1 MPPKVSQKRA
11 QALKNYL
18 LAHLPQPGI
27 ASMSALARK
36 AGLRPST
43 VTAWWSQ
50 GTVPDHRSLQNL
62 AEALGL
68 PVEALVA
75 AYEGDAPPGRVW
87 VLTTPELEELLSRA
101 AEEGA
106 RRALQKRRKS

>member
-1 MPPKVSQKRA
+1 MDRKVAQTRA
-11 QALKNYL
+11 QALRQYL

-27 ASMSALARK
+27 GSISALARL

-50 GTVPDHRSLQNL
+50 GTVPDHRSLERL
-62 AEALGL
+62 AGALGL
-68 PVEALVA
+68 PVESLVA
-75 AYEGDAPPGRVW
+75 AYEGAAPAGRVW

-106 RRALQKRRKS
+106 RRALQKRKKR